1 MPLTFRNVRSP
12 LRRVAASAAFA
23 AALVAPSSASAQN
36 LDLVNATLIDGTGMP
51 PRAGVHVRIRDG
63 KIYAIDTTLPAADPA
78 VRRVDL
84 SGRYLLPG
92 FIDAHAHLD
101 SPDAARRALASGVTT
116 VRVLGDA
123 HLRALGTRELI
134 RAGHVP
140 GPELLVASSIV
151 RPRPG
156 VAFYQTYPQFGA
168 TIDGEL
174 RGPETIAAIVQAMI
188 DRGVDVIKVG
198 ASERAGLAS
207 TDPRR
212 PELTEDE
219 IRAAVE
225 TARAAGRFVAA
236 HAHAREGAAAA
247 VRAGVR
253 SIEHGTYVDDDTL
266 AEMRKRRTF
275 FVPTLAV
282 MSDLGDPRGNS
293 ADDITLQ
300 VRTYHMMAPLR
311 EAVRKAKALGIV
323 VAASTDGS
331 YGDGD
336 DTARIRIAHEIE
348 MLVRHCGFTPLE
360 AIEAATSSGAR
371 VLGIDSRTGA
381 VQPGLEADL
390 LVFERD
396 PIEDTTVLFDPLVVI
411 SNGVVVIGSL

>member
-1 MPLTFRNVRSP
+1 ML
-12 LRRVAASAAFA
+12 LRARRTARRIGRIAGRLALLAAIGGG
-23 AALVAPSSASAQN
+23 APASAQD
-36 LDLVNATLIDGTGMP
+36 LDLVNVTLIDGTGQP
-51 PRAGVHVRIRDG
+51 PREGVHLRVRG
-63 KIYAIDTTLPAADPA
+63 GQIYAIDTILPAADPEI
-78 VRRVDL
+78 RRIDL
-84 SGRYLLPG
+84 GGRYVLPG
-92 FIDAHAHLD
+92 FVDAHAHLD

-116 VRVLGDA
+116 VRVLGDS

-168 TIDGEL
+168 SIDGEL
-174 RGPETIAAIVQAMI
+174 RGAGTIAAVVQAML
-188 DRGVDVIKVG
+188 DRGVDLIKVG

-212 PELTEDE
+212 PELTEEE

-225 TARAAGRFVAA
+225 TARAAGRHVAA

-253 SIEHGTYVDDDTL
+253 SIEHGTYVDDETL

-282 MSDLGDPRGNS
+282 MSALGDPRGNS
-293 ADDITLQ
+293 ADDIALQ
-300 VRTYHMMAPLR
+300 LRTYHMMGPLR
-311 EAVRKAKALGIV
+311 QAVRKAKALGIV
-323 VAASTDGS
+323 VAAATDGS
-331 YGDGD
+331 YEDGD
-336 DTARIRIAHEIE
+336 DTARIRLAHEIE
-348 MLVRHCGFTPLE
+348 MLVEHGGFTPLE
-360 AIEAATSSGAR
+360 AIEAATYASAR
-371 VLGIDSRTGA
+371 VLGIDARTGS

-390 LVFERD
+390 LVFERNPVD
-396 PIEDTTVLFDPLVVI
+396 DTTVLFDPLVVI
-411 SNGVVVIGSL
+411 ANGVVVIERP